1 MVLVQDSLIC
11 LLILAYYLTHPIV
24 PQIHSQFFFSNNF
37 LRGTRNQGNDSLLL
51 QMARIT
57 MCFFFG
63 QVGLPF
69 TRIDLLSSG
78 IKQTAVNNTQ
88 ATYGHDRHCA
98 YKLFVIVRI
107 TQLIS
112 GRCLEQVVI
121 EEAVRRATHGTSFLL
136 ACISY

>member
-51 QMARIT
+51 QMAMIT
-57 MCFFFG
+57 MCFFL
-63 QVGLPF
+63 VKSAC
-69 TRIDLLSSG
+69 LLHASISSRPEPNRQPL
-78 IKQTAVNNTQ
+78 IIH
-88 ATYGHDRHCA
+88 TYGHDRHCA
-98 YKLFVIVRI
+98 YKLFVIKRI

-112 GRCLEQVVI
+112 GRCLEQGVI